1 MRIRLY
7 GKLADAIGRELELDA
22 PEACSIGEVRHRLE
36 SDFPH
41 AAPAL
46 AASRA
51 VIGDTL
57 VEDSR
62 PAASN
67 DTIEFLPV
75 VSGG

>member
-1 MRIRLY
+1 LRIRLY

-22 PEACSIGEVRHRLE
+22 PDACSIGEVRRRLK
-36 SDFPH
+36 SAYPD

-46 AASRA
+46 AAARA
-51 VIGDTL
+51 VVAGTM
-57 VEDSR
+57 VGDSR

>member
-1 MRIRLY
+1 LRIRLY

-22 PEACSIGEVRHRLE
+22 PDACSIGDVRRRLK
-36 SDFPH
+36 SDYPD

-46 AASRA
+46 AAARA
-51 VIGDTL
+51 VVADTM

-62 PAASN
+62 PTASN
-67 DTIEFLPV
+67 DTIEFLPL